1 MLNDLAPLA
10 PFDDAAPIE
19 AIPADV
25 RDELLAELFADAPTP
40 EPFTDEDIDAMYADW
55 CARNGV
61 DVDDSADGHKDHH
74 YWAA

>member
-25 RDELLAELFADAPTP
+25 RDELLADLFADAPFP
-40 EPFTDEDIDAMYADW
+40 EPPSDAEMDAMYADW
-55 CARNGV
+55 CARHNI
-61 DVDDSADGHKDHH
+61 DASADGHKDHH